1 VLEDQF
7 GEDFHPIP
15 LPDYQEQSV
24 AEMRASAAAFYE
36 LVRRRHSVREFSDR
50 PVPRDIIEQCLLSAG
65 TAPSGAN
72 HQPWH
77 FTVITD
83 PAVKHRIRVE
93 AEVEEQEFYSG
104 KAPQEWLDA
113 LSPLGTDEHKA
124 FLEKA
129 TLIAIFAQR
138 HGELPDGRRVKHYYV
153 PESVGIATGFLISA
167 LHNAGL
173 VTLTHTPS
181 PMNFL
186 NEICERPDSEK
197 PYLLLVCG
205 YPETD
210 CKVPEFGGTRIGI
223 DEKVT
228 WFK

>member
-1 VLEDQF
+1 MTADKPVWKDLEGYEEFDA
-7 GEDFHPIP
+7 
-15 LPDYQEQSV
+15 
-24 AEMRASAAAFYE
+24 AEMTRRSADYLAQMKM
-36 LVRRRHSVREFSDR
+36 RRTVREYDDR
-50 PVPRDIIEQCLLSAG
+50 PVPEDVLRNCLETAI

-72 HQPWH
+72 LQPWH

-181 PMNFL
+181 LMNFL